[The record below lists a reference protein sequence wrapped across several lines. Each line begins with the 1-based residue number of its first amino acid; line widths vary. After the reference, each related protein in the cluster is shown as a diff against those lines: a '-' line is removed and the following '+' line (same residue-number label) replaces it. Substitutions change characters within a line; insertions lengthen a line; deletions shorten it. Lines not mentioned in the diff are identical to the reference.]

1 MAGKPGRS
9 GRPKDPTNTLKY
21 FNEQFDKNS
30 YDLINQLFKL
40 ALEGNKDILTYCFDR
55 RLGRPH
61 QTQDLRVKAQRVFSP
76 EELELI
82 NQPLIEERQL
92 LDGWGERRA
101 IPEKVSSNGDNEAEV
116 EGI

>member
-1 MAGKPGRS
+1 MAGIKGKS
-9 GRPKDPTNTLKY
+9 GRRKTSRGTLAY

-30 YDLINQLFKL
+30 AKLIDKLFQEVMTGDKNL
-40 ALEGNKDILTYCFDR
+40 LIYIFDR

-101 IPEKVSSNGDNEAEV
+101 IPEKVSSNGDNEAGI